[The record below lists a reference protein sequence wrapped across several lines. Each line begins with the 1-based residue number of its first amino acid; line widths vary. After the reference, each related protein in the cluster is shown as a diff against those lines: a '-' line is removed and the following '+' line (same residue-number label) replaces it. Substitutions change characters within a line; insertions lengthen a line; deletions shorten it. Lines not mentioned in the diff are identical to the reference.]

1 MLRGGDYSDV
11 LYLVLQNKRAVDRV
25 FERFILLNEFEDE
38 ENELQILRRDIFA
51 RRANIETTF
60 RANSRINPSTQKMD
74 AWKVNTVKSFNKQL
88 DNFVSKIHSYLTI
101 KTELLKRKTIH
112 AHT

>member
-88 DNFVSKIHSYLTI
+88 DNFVSKIRSYLTI
-101 KTELLKRKTIH
+101 QTELLKRKTIH